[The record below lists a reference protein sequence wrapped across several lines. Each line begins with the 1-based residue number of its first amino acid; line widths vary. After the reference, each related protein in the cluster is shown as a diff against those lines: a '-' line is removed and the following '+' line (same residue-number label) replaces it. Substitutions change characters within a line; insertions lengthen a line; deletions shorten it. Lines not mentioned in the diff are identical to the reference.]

1 MQSELNLDY
10 NSLVIEVL
18 KLAKDGITKKAIM
31 DKFSL
36 SRPQI
41 RKLMA
46 ELVSKDLLRYHLTL
60 KSFMTTEKGN
70 IYIKKQFMKST
81 SIIPKSTDLSKE
93 VIMLNSGKSLRH
105 ARNQMLRYKISRI
118 VISDNGKATGIVT
131 EKDIAKF
138 LYSVP
143 PTRTLSEIA
152 LKELGNKKLI
162 TVGEDTSMDHC
173 AKLMLDKHISS
184 LVIIDNQDKPK
195 GIITKT
201 DIVEF
206 CAYHQPINLPVYKYM
221 STKVHTVAPDETIH
235 MISMLMDTYKI
246 SRVVVEKNRKP
257 VGIVT
262 TRDFLPISLIY
273 GTGSVGRYWT
283 TKSDMI
289 SGKALKKFM
298 PSGILGTMMA
308 EDIMTFVPLTVY
320 TNNDIAEAAKV
331 MIRNNISGL
340 PVINTKGDVVGII
353 TKTDI
358 VNARLR
364 L

>member
-18 KLAKDGITKKAIM
+18 KLAKDGITKKIIM

-36 SRPQI
+36 SRPQV

-60 KSFMTTEKGN
+60 KFFMTTAKGN
-70 IYIKKQFMKST
+70 IYIKKQSKNST
-81 SIIPKSTDLSKE
+81 SMIPKATDLSKE
-93 VIMLNSGKSLRH
+93 VIMLNSGKSLWN

-138 LYSVP
+138 LYNVP

-152 LKELGNKKLI
+152 LKELVNKKLI
-162 TVGEDTSMDHC
+162 TVDEDASMDYC
-173 AKLMLDKHISS
+173 AKLILDKHISS
-184 LVIIDNQDKPK
+184 LVIIDNRDKPK

-235 MISMLMDTYKI
+235 TISMLMDTYKI

-283 TKSDMI
+283 TRSDMI
-289 SGKALKKFM
+289 SGKARKKFM
-298 PSGILGTMMA
+298 PSGILGTVVA
-308 EDIMTFVPLTVY
+308 EDIMTFEPLTVY
-320 TNNDIAEAAKV
+320 TNTDIAEAAKV

-340 PVINTKGDVVGII
+340 PVINTKGDLIGII